1 MRLRLILIVS
11 AFFSLGA
18 YFATLW
24 LMPPSGSPHVGVV
37 IGSKARVGGAFVL
50 TDHTGKRVRDTDF
63 RGRHM
68 LVFFG
73 YTACPDICPMGLQT
87 IGAALEQLGS
97 RADKIAP
104 IFITLDP
111 ARDTP
116 DVMASYVANFDPR
129 LIGLTG
135 TPEEIA
141 GVAKAFHAYYSPR
154 AESSDDGKHHV
165 DHAAIY
171 YLQDEA
177 GEYAGHFAYSLNP
190 EELASGIAKLL

>member
-24 LMPPSGSPHVGVV
+24 LMPPASSVRVGVV
-37 IGSKARVGGAFVL
+37 PGSKARVGGAFTL
-50 TDHTGKRVRDTDF
+50 TDHTGKRVHDTDF
-63 RGRHM
+63 RGRHI

-87 IGAALEQLGS
+87 IGAALERLGS
-97 RADKIAP
+97 RADLISP

-111 ARDTP
+111 VRDTP
-116 DVMASYVANFDPR
+116 DVMASYIANFDPR

-154 AESSDDGKHHV
+154 GDDGKHHV
-165 DHAAIY
+165 DHTAIY
-171 YLQDEA
+171 YLQDER
-177 GEYAGHFAYSLNP
+177 GEYAGHFAYGLSP
-190 EELASGIAKLL
+190 DELASGIAKLL